1 LCSDGLTDLVW
12 EDEILKIIR
21 SKKELK
27 SAAEILVKTANERG
41 GHDNITVIL
50 MAVPKLEET
59 KKGKKKTG
67 IFNWLVRE

>member
-1 LCSDGLTDLVW
+1 
-12 EDEILKIIR
+12 
-21 SKKELK
+21 
-27 SAAEILVKTANERG
+27 VKTANERG

-67 IFNWLVRE
+67 FFNWLVRE